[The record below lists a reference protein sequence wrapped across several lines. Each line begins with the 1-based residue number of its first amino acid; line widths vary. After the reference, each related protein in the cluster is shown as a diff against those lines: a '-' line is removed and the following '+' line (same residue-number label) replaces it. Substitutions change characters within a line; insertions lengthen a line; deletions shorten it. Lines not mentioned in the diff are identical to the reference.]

1 MLLLSRARRLGSLAV
16 LASNFRAA
24 QSFAV
29 YSSSAMT
36 CSTPKYLTAEKAVE
50 LDQKLMSTP
59 GFSID
64 QVNHFILTIAS
75 LSQWRMYG
83 V

>member
-1 MLLLSRARRLGSLAV
+1 MLLLSRACRLGSLAV
-16 LASNFRAA
+16 LASNLRPA
-24 QSFAV
+24 QSFAAHT
-29 YSSSAMT
+29 SSAMT

-64 QVNHFILTIAS
+64 QVSHLFSTCP
-75 LSQWRMYG
+75 Y
-83 V
+83 